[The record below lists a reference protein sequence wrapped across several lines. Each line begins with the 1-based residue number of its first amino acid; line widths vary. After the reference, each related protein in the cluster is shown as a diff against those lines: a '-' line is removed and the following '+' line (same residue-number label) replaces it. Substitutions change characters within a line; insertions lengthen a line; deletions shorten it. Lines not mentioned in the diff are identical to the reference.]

1 MAKYWLLKKTKVWA
15 NMQYLNEKVYLC
27 SQISLILWKIK
38 RNRKE
43 KSCILKLEAGIC
55 ITVAYQG
62 YLMIFRRVI

>member
-27 SQISLILWKIK
+27 SHITNEIWKKK

-43 KSCILKLEAGIC
+43 
-55 ITVAYQG
+55 
-62 YLMIFRRVI
+62 R